1 MNRSWLTKDYYRLLE
16 VDEDADQAAVKKSYR
31 RLAQKLHP
39 DANPGD
45 DKASERFKEVSEAY
59 SVLSDPD
66 RRKEYDQVRR
76 PGAAGFAGG
85 SRPGGTGFAGGSRP
99 GAAGFAGGSRPGA
112 AGFAAG
118 GSRPSGT
125 GNFAGGRVRFED
137 ILGGMGANLG
147 GLFGFGGGRSGPQR
161 GADASAMLDL
171 TFEQAVRGA
180 TTRVVVDSPA
190 ACGRCGGG
198 GAEPGTPIDVC
209 SGCGGTGTVAS
220 NQGVFSFT
228 NPCRRCGGS
237 GRMVEKPCTNCRG
250 AGQERRVR
258 NIGVRIPPGVK
269 DGGVIRL
276 RGKGAPGS
284 RGGPPGDLLVELRVA
299 AHPRFG
305 RKGDDLL
312 LTLPVSFTEAALGA
326 RVTVPTLNGPVCL
339 KIPPGTP
346 SGKTFRVRKEGVRR
360 DRGRPGDLLVTV
372 SVAVPPKLSKEAKK
386 MLEEFRDK
394 HETENPRGEY
404 EQNGGA

>member
-16 VDEDADQAAVKKSYR
+16 VDEDADQAAVKKSYL

-76 PGAAGFAGG
+76 LGAAGFAGG
-85 SRPGGTGFAGGSRP
+85 SGPHGG
-99 GAAGFAGGSRPGA
+99 GA
-112 AGFAAG
+112 
-118 GSRPSGT
+118 

-147 GLFGFGGGRSGPQR
+147 GLFGFGGARSGPRR
-161 GADASAMLDL
+161 GADATAMLDL
-171 TFEQAVRGA
+171 SFEQAVRGA
-180 TTRVVVDSPA
+180 TTQVVVDSPA

-237 GRMVEKPCTNCRG
+237 GRMVEQPCTSCRG

-258 NIGVRIPPGVK
+258 NIRVRIPPGVK

-299 AHPRFG
+299 AHPRFR

-326 RVTVPTLNGPVCL
+326 RVTVPTLNGPVRL

-346 SGKTFRVRKEGVRR
+346 SGKTFRVRKEGVHR

-394 HETENPRGEY
+394 HETENPRGEF